1 MTTFAQVLVLVL
13 VLGTQVLVLVLGE
26 KSLLTSL
33 GNGAR
38 VVRYL
43 SGAQYPV
50 RLQRRGRYVML
61 HTTLFSCL
69 FFNYSCAYFRLFRFL
84 PRDAIRYTMSSDV
97 SQSVCLPRSC
107 LTSKRVNISSVFSR
121 FCSRIVPVF
130 PTRYIWRN
138 SDGVRLN
145 WVSKNRNFRP
155 ISRFISETIQDGAI
169 LIAESQYASYAI
181 YHLEPFTMTLSG
193 RISRS

>member
-1 MTTFAQVLVLVL
+1 VHALSAICPVHSILSVCNGVAGMSCFTLPCFLV
-13 VLGTQVLVLVLGE
+13 
-26 KSLLTSL
+26 
-33 GNGAR
+33 
-38 VVRYL
+38 
-43 SGAQYPV
+43 
-50 RLQRRGRYVML
+50 
-61 HTTLFSCL
+61 
-69 FFNYSCAYFRLFRFL
+69 YSSIIIAHIFVYFVFL

-193 RISRS
+193 RISRSWYSSSDNCKVLRDRAIFTTAD